1 MPQSVTFDAGDTS
14 KSFDLSAVEDNLAES
29 GERVKLSF
37 GALPADASS
46 GTPDEAA
53 VSINDRTQGQ
63 DLPTSPFVHF
73 ESAAYSVDEGATVAV
88 KVKLSK
94 APGSETVIP
103 ITETNRAGASDDDY
117 SGVPDS
123 LTFGAA
129 DTEKTITFA
138 ATDDSVDDDGE
149 KVELSFGSLPGGITA
164 TTGEAA
170 EAVVTITD
178 DDKPTV
184 LTVEFGQ
191 AAYTA
196 AEGGAV
202 TVKVTLSDDPEMDL
216 TIPISKAN
224 QDGATTAD
232 YSGVPQSVTFGSG
245 DTSKSF
251 TFTASHDTV
260 DDDGE
265 SVKLSFGTLPTT
277 PVTVTAGTTD
287 EATVTIT
294 DDDVPSVTVSF
305 GSAAYTVAE
314 SDDPHTTDVTE
325 NTIEVIVTLSA
336 DPERTVD
343 IPMEKANQDGA
354 TTADYSGV
362 PQSVTFG
369 SGDTSKSFTF
379 TAETDTVDDD
389 GESVKLSFGATLPD
403 GVSAGTTATSTVTIT
418 DDDVPSVTVSF
429 GAASYTVTE
438 GASRTVTVTLD
449 ADPERTVVIPMEK
462 TNQDGATTADYS
474 GVPPSVTFGSGDTE
488 KTFVFTAETDTV
500 DDDGESVKLSFG
512 ATLPDGVSAG
522 TTATSTV
529 TITDDDVPSVTVSF
543 GAASYTVTEGASRT
557 VTVTLDADPERTVVI
572 PMEKTNQDGATT
584 ADYSGVPP
592 SVTFGSGDTEKTF
605 VFTAETDTVDDD
617 GESVKLSFGATL
629 PDGVSAGTTATS
641 TVTITDDDV
650 PSVTVSFGAASYTV
664 TEGASRTVTVTLDA
678 DPERTVVIPIE
689 AANEGGASDSDYT
702 GVPQSVTFDSGDTEK
717 TFVFTAET
725 DAVDDDGESVKLSFG
740 ATLPTG
746 VTAGTPATSTVT
758 ITDDDVPSVTVSFG
772 AASYTVTEGASR
784 TVTVTL
790 DADPERT
797 VVIPIAKTDQD
808 GATTADYSGVPQNV
822 TFDSGESSKSFTFS
836 ATKDSINDDNESV
849 LLAFGTLPAGVS
861 PGTPNQATVSITDD
875 TAVSYSSDNYPATE
889 GGADAIVSVN
899 LSRPAASQISIF
911 ITATGHNGATSEDW
925 MGVPSSLTFNTGDS
939 SNSFTVVAVDD
950 EVEDNGEMVE
960 LGFRDLPA
968 GFVPGSPPTA
978 RITLMN
984 DDSTPNGALR
994 LVDGVLTDEDGRLC
1008 EGRLEIFYNGA
1019 WGTICDDYWAKDDA
1033 DVACRALGFVA
1044 SVEDYDR
1051 YRTAYFGPGTEDQ
1064 EIVLDDLL
1072 CNGDESGLLECPSG
1086 HPRPG
1091 IHNCRHSEDV
1101 GLRCLKVGQSPP
1113 WIIDVEFSGPPGG
1126 NGVYDAGET
1135 VEATLVWS
1143 EPVTISTP
1151 SGGLLPKVWVV
1162 YGSGASGHT
1171 DIAEYA
1177 SGSGTDRTVFRH
1189 TLQSGSYSLV
1199 GVAYNSLGVRDG
1211 SIVSVESGLDA
1222 ELGHSSYYSAQ
1233 SENQAEAVT
1242 IIGVPTFNDPGP
1254 DNAWR
1259 AGEAVEVTFTFSRPV
1274 QVDTTG
1280 GAPSLPVL
1288 LSGAASRQALYL
1300 RGSGTRHL
1308 VFGYTLTGADGT
1320 HSSLLIA
1327 PDSLALNGGSIKD
1340 VDNMLD
1346 AAIEHQGA
1354 GAFYVQQVVDE
1365 TAPEVQSAAV
1375 DGATLTL
1382 TYDEDLDPGATPTAA
1397 AFSVNIN
1404 GSSRSIDSASVSG
1417 SAVTLTLASAVESGD
1432 TVTADYTVPTGESAN
1447 KLQDAS
1453 GNAAESFSGQ
1463 AVTNN
1468 TASSGTARSAP
1479 APPPGSPT
1487 SLKVSRH
1494 ESGKLLA
1501 SWSAPNSGPA
1511 PTGYTLQWKE
1521 SADDWDDADDVSEA
1535 SVKGT
1540 SRVITGL
1547 TDGVEYAMRVI
1558 AHKGDADGDPSGEV
1572 TATPQETAPPAPSTA
1587 TVDGATM
1594 TITFDEP
1601 LDAGGTPNKSSFAV
1615 TVAASSRGVDAVS
1628 VSGSV
1633 VTLTLVTAVEAGEA
1647 VTVDYTVPTGATADR
1662 LRDLAGN
1669 TAASFSGRE
1678 VTNNTAPAQSE
1689 ESSES
1694 QDDTPHSPGNLNVV
1708 RHESGQ
1714 LRASWDAPDS
1724 GPTPTGYTLQWKES
1738 VDDWDDA
1745 NDVSEANVNGTSHVI
1760 TGLTGGVQYAVR
1772 VIAYK
1777 GDAESDPS
1785 GEITATPQETVP
1797 PSPSAAS
1804 VDGAT
1809 LTITFDEPLDTGEAP
1824 DKSSFAVTVAGS
1836 SRGVDTVSVS
1846 GSVVTLT
1853 LVTTVFAGEA
1863 VTVDYTVPTGATADR
1878 LRDLAGNA
1886 AASFSG
1892 QDATNATQAA
1902 DQLTASVSVV
1912 PESHDGSTVFT
1923 FELRFSEAPRKRFS
1937 YKIMRDLAFTVT
1949 GGEVTGARRLVPAS
1963 NVGWEIHL
1971 RPDGNGPI
1979 TIVLPVTTDC
1989 TAEGAICTEDRRP
2002 LSNRLEIT
2010 VPAPGG

>member
-1 MPQSVTFDAGDTS
+1 M
-14 KSFDLSAVEDNLAES
+14 
-29 GERVKLSF
+29 
-37 GALPADASS
+37 
-46 GTPDEAA
+46 
-53 VSINDRTQGQ
+53 
-63 DLPTSPFVHF
+63 
-73 ESAAYSVDEGATVAV
+73 DEGATVAV

-216 TIPISKAN
+216 TIPISKTN
-224 QDGATTAD
+224 EGGATSAD
-232 YSGVPQSVTFGSG
+232 YSGVPPSVTFGSG
-245 DTSKSF
+245 DTEKTF
-251 TFTASHDTV
+251 VFTAETDAV

-389 GESVKLSFGATLPD
+389 GESVPQAELRGHAAGWRERRDD
-403 GVSAGTTATSTVTIT
+403 GHEHRHHHRRRRSVRHRELRRCVIHGHGGRLT
-418 DDDVPSVTVSF
+418 DRHRHPRRRSRAHSRHPHGEDQPGRRHHRRLF
-429 GAASYTVTE
+429 RRAA
-438 GASRTVTVTLD
+438 
-449 ADPERTVVIPMEK
+449 ER
-462 TNQDGATTADYS
+462 
-474 GVPPSVTFGSGDTE
+474 VTFDSGE
-488 KTFVFTAETDTV
+488 SSKSFVFTAAHDDI

-584 ADYSGVPP
+584 ADYSGVP
-592 SVTFGSGDTEKTF
+592 STVTFNTGETSKTF
-605 VFTAETDTVDDD
+605 DFEATQDEIDDD
-617 GESVKLSFGATL
+617 GEGVKLGFGTM
-629 PDGVSAGTTATS
+629 PDARVRPGTTDELTLSIDDDDTAAIVLSPTGLTVGESDTSSYTVKLATQPTATVTVTISGYVGTDLTLSGTTLTNDALTFTTTSWDTAQTVTVAAAHDLDSANDTASLTHTGGGEYAGLVSRLPVTVTES
-641 TVTITDDDV
+641 TVTITDDD
-650 PSVTVSFGAASYTV
+650 PIVTVRFTQSAYTV
-664 TEGASRTVTVTLDA
+664 AEGGTRQVTVTLSA
-678 DPERTVVIPIE
+678 DPERTVVIPLT
-689 AANEGGASDSDYT
+689 ATGQGTATSDDYS
-702 GVPQSVTFDSGDTEK
+702 VPSSVTFNASDMSQ
-717 TFVFTAET
+717 
-725 DAVDDDGESVKLSFG
+725 
-740 ATLPTG
+740 
-746 VTAGTPATSTVT
+746 T
-758 ITDDDVPSVTVSFG
+758 I
-772 AASYTVTEGASR
+772 
-784 TVTVTL
+784 
-790 DADPERT
+790 
-797 VVIPIAKTDQD
+797 
-808 GATTADYSGVPQNV
+808 
-822 TFDSGESSKSFTFS
+822 TFS

-875 TAVSYSSDNYPATE
+875 TAVSYSSDNYSATE

-1177 SGSGTDRTVFRH
+1177 NGSGTDRTVFRH

-1300 RGSGTRHL
+1300 RGSGTRQL
-1308 VFGYTLTGADGT
+1308 VFGYTLADADGT

-1365 TAPEVQSAAV
+1365 TAPELQSAAV
-1375 DGATLTL
+1375 GAATLTL
-1382 TYDEDLDPGATPTAA
+1382 TYNEDLDTGVTPP
-1397 AFSVNIN
+1397 
-1404 GSSRSIDSASVSG
+1404 R
-1417 SAVTLTLASAVESGD
+1417 
-1432 TVTADYTVPTGESAN
+1432 
-1447 KLQDAS
+1447 
-1453 GNAAESFSGQ
+1453 
-1463 AVTNN
+1463 
-1468 TASSGTARSAP
+1468 
-1479 APPPGSPT
+1479 
-1487 SLKVSRH
+1487 
-1494 ESGKLLA
+1494 
-1501 SWSAPNSGPA
+1501 
-1511 PTGYTLQWKE
+1511 
-1521 SADDWDDADDVSEA
+1521 
-1535 SVKGT
+1535 
-1540 SRVITGL
+1540 
-1547 TDGVEYAMRVI
+1547 
-1558 AHKGDADGDPSGEV
+1558 
-1572 TATPQETAPPAPSTA
+1572 
-1587 TVDGATM
+1587 
-1594 TITFDEP
+1594 
-1601 LDAGGTPNKSSFAV
+1601 
-1615 TVAASSRGVDAVS
+1615 
-1628 VSGSV
+1628 
-1633 VTLTLVTAVEAGEA
+1633 
-1647 VTVDYTVPTGATADR
+1647 
-1662 LRDLAGN
+1662 
-1669 TAASFSGRE
+1669 
-1678 VTNNTAPAQSE
+1678 
-1689 ESSES
+1689 
-1694 QDDTPHSPGNLNVV
+1694 
-1708 RHESGQ
+1708 
-1714 LRASWDAPDS
+1714 
-1724 GPTPTGYTLQWKES
+1724 
-1738 VDDWDDA
+1738 
-1745 NDVSEANVNGTSHVI
+1745 
-1760 TGLTGGVQYAVR
+1760 
-1772 VIAYK
+1772 
-1777 GDAESDPS
+1777 
-1785 GEITATPQETVP
+1785 P
-1797 PSPSAAS
+1797 PSP
-1804 VDGAT
+1804 
-1809 LTITFDEPLDTGEAP
+1809 
-1824 DKSSFAVTVAGS
+1824 
-1836 SRGVDTVSVS
+1836 
-1846 GSVVTLT
+1846 
-1853 LVTTVFAGEA
+1853 
-1863 VTVDYTVPTGATADR
+1863 
-1878 LRDLAGNA
+1878 
-1886 AASFSG
+1886 
-1892 QDATNATQAA
+1892 
-1902 DQLTASVSVV
+1902 
-1912 PESHDGSTVFT
+1912 
-1923 FELRFSEAPRKRFS
+1923 
-1937 YKIMRDLAFTVT
+1937 
-1949 GGEVTGARRLVPAS
+1949 
-1963 NVGWEIHL
+1963 
-1971 RPDGNGPI
+1971 
-1979 TIVLPVTTDC
+1979 
-1989 TAEGAICTEDRRP
+1989 
-2002 LSNRLEIT
+2002 
-2010 VPAPGG
+2010 

>member
-1 MPQSVTFDAGDTS
+1 M
-14 KSFDLSAVEDNLAES
+14 
-29 GERVKLSF
+29 
-37 GALPADASS
+37 
-46 GTPDEAA
+46 
-53 VSINDRTQGQ
+53 
-63 DLPTSPFVHF
+63 
-73 ESAAYSVDEGATVAV
+73 
-88 KVKLSK
+88 
-94 APGSETVIP
+94 
-103 ITETNRAGASDDDY
+103 
-117 SGVPDS
+117 
-123 LTFGAA
+123 
-129 DTEKTITFA
+129 
-138 ATDDSVDDDGE
+138 
-149 KVELSFGSLPGGITA
+149 
-164 TTGEAA
+164 
-170 EAVVTITD
+170 
-178 DDKPTV
+178 
-184 LTVEFGQ
+184 
-191 AAYTA
+191 
-196 AEGGAV
+196 
-202 TVKVTLSDDPEMDL
+202 
-216 TIPISKAN
+216 
-224 QDGATTAD
+224 
-232 YSGVPQSVTFGSG
+232 
-245 DTSKSF
+245 
-251 TFTASHDTV
+251 
-260 DDDGE
+260 
-265 SVKLSFGTLPTT
+265 
-277 PVTVTAGTTD
+277 
-287 EATVTIT
+287 
-294 DDDVPSVTVSF
+294 
-305 GSAAYTVAE
+305 
-314 SDDPHTTDVTE
+314 
-325 NTIEVIVTLSA
+325 
-336 DPERTVD
+336 
-343 IPMEKANQDGA
+343 
-354 TTADYSGV
+354 
-362 PQSVTFG
+362 
-369 SGDTSKSFTF
+369 
-379 TAETDTVDDD
+379 
-389 GESVKLSFGATLPD
+389 
-403 GVSAGTTATSTVTIT
+403 SAGTTATSTVTIT

-474 GVPPSVTFGSGDTE
+474 GVPSTVTFNTGETF
-488 KTFVFTAETDTV
+488 KTFDFEATQDEI
-500 DDDGESVKLSFG
+500 DDDGEGVKLGFG
-512 ATLPDGVSAG
+512 TMPDARVRPG
-522 TTATSTV
+522 TTDELTLSIDDDDTAAIVLSPTGLTVGEGDTSSYTVKLATQPTATVTVTISGYVGTDLTLSGTTLTNDALTFTTTSWDTAQTVTVVAAHDLDSANDTASLTHTGGGGEYAGLVSRLPVTVTESTV
-529 TITDDDVPSVTVSF
+529 TITDDDPIVTVRFTQS
-543 GAASYTVTEGASRT
+543 AYTVAEGGTRQ
-557 VTVTLDADPERTVVI
+557 VTVTLSADPERTVII
-572 PMEKTNQDGATT
+572 PLTATGQGT
-584 ADYSGVPP
+584 ATSDDYSVPS
-592 SVTFGSGDTEKTF
+592 SVTF
-605 VFTAETDTVDDD
+605 
-617 GESVKLSFGATL
+617 
-629 PDGVSAGTTATS
+629 
-641 TVTITDDDV
+641 
-650 PSVTVSFGAASYTV
+650 
-664 TEGASRTVTVTLDA
+664 
-678 DPERTVVIPIE
+678 
-689 AANEGGASDSDYT
+689 NASDMS
-702 GVPQSVTFDSGDTEK
+702 Q
-717 TFVFTAET
+717 
-725 DAVDDDGESVKLSFG
+725 
-740 ATLPTG
+740 
-746 VTAGTPATSTVT
+746 T
-758 ITDDDVPSVTVSFG
+758 I
-772 AASYTVTEGASR
+772 
-784 TVTVTL
+784 
-790 DADPERT
+790 
-797 VVIPIAKTDQD
+797 
-808 GATTADYSGVPQNV
+808 
-822 TFDSGESSKSFTFS
+822 TFS

-875 TAVSYSSDNYPATE
+875 TAVSYSSDNYSATE

-994 LVDGVLTDEDGRLC
+994 LVDGVLTDENGRLC

-1300 RGSGTRHL
+1300 RGSGTRQL

-1382 TYDEDLDPGATPTAA
+1382 AYNEDLDTGVTPPASAFAVNVNGA
-1397 AFSVNIN
+1397 
-1404 GSSRSIDSASVSG
+1404 SRSIDSASVSG

-1453 GNAAESFSGQ
+1453 VNAAESFSGQ

-1521 SADDWDDADDVSEA
+1521 SGDDWNDADDVSEA

-1540 SRVITGL
+1540 SHVITGL
-1547 TDGVEYAMRVI
+1547 TDGVRYAMRVI
-1558 AHKGDADGDPSGEV
+1558 AYKGDADGDPSGEV

-1694 QDDTPHSPGNLNVV
+1694 QDDTPNSPGNLNVV

-1738 VDDWDDA
+1738 GDDWDDA
-1745 NDVSEANVNGTSHVI
+1745 DDVSEANVNGTSHVI

-1809 LTITFDEPLDTGEAP
+1809 LTITFDEPLDTGETP
-1824 DKSSFAVTVAGS
+1824 DKSAFAVAVAGS

-1853 LVTTVFAGEA
+1853 LVTAVFAGEV
-1863 VTVDYTVPTGATADR
+1863 VTVDYTVPTDDSAAR
-1878 LRDLAGNA
+1878 LQDLAGNA

-1892 QDATNATQAA
+1892 PDATNATQAA

-1923 FELRFSEAPRKRFS
+1923 FELRFSETPRKRFS

-1963 NVGWEIHL
+1963 NVGWEIHV

-1979 TIVLPVTTDC
+1979 TIVLPVTSDC